1 MEKLEEK
8 TEATKKQDKLKILV
22 VPANDGG
29 CAYFRAWAPFN
40 KLQELHKDEVEVKFN
55 KNPLGIEEGGPNAG
69 KWKPDWE
76 FEDMKWADIVFTQ
89 NLSNFGG
96 PYTARII
103 GKAKEFG
110 KITHY
115 DTDDLLTDVYEGHR
129 LHGVYKEKNLGEI
142 TKFIYNNSDLVT
154 VTQRKFA
161 ERVLPFIGKNT
172 TLAVV
177 KNAIDYNLP
186 CWNMQKIPS
195 RKVCRFGWVG
205 GIHHEEDLK
214 EFTSVPHLVN
224 QKAGRERVS
233 WTFFGRPPIDP
244 KKGPD
249 WQQDVWDS
257 YENMLVRGMR
267 GSRNWM
273 ISPAMGPD
281 RYGQFY
287 TQMDVAIAPLQMN
300 TFNDSKSE
308 CKVAE
313 CGRYGIPLVA
323 SNVGCYDETIING
336 ETGYLIDPANTRS
349 DWIRILTKMAK
360 DKKGR
365 EEMGCNLKV
374 VTDEY
379 FNLNKVVK
387 FRLDLYKQ
395 VLDLEEKN
403 I

>member
-233 WTFFGRPPIDP
+233 WARLAS
-244 KKGPD
+244 
-249 WQQDVWDS
+249 WVS
-257 YENMLVRGMR
+257 YLVRPLHFR
-267 GSRNWM
+267 GFGQPSTAPNLGRSFMFTLFGVHFSTQTSNYCLRN
-273 ISPAMGPD
+273 G
-281 RYGQFY
+281 
-287 TQMDVAIAPLQMN
+287 L
-300 TFNDSKSE
+300 E
-308 CKVAE
+308 
-313 CGRYGIPLVA
+313 
-323 SNVGCYDETIING
+323 NVGRGAPTME
-336 ETGYLIDPANTRS
+336 L
-349 DWIRILTKMAK
+349 
-360 DKKGR
+360 
-365 EEMGCNLKV
+365 
-374 VTDEY
+374 
-379 FNLNKVVK
+379 
-387 FRLDLYKQ
+387 
-395 VLDLEEKN
+395 
-403 I
+403 